1 MGLIRVSDEAEARIK
16 ELAAS
21 SNKTV
26 IATVDDLL
34 GSSDIAKRL
43 DYIQTRLDGLEGFL
57 CPVGVKGVEGPKPL
71 PEPQEQ
77 KPALTKT
84 NTPRHPIPWDVMQE
98 LLFDYPLPD
107 SAWVGNAKEEASA
120 SNDMDFGQYYCDD
133 KFVFSDDMWG
143 YRDWLYMSQEIYLF
157 LTKKGVL

>member
-57 CPVGVKGVEGPKPL
+57 CPVGVKGVEGPK
-71 PEPQEQ
+71 EPPIEE

-107 SAWVGNAKEEASA
+107 SAWVGNAKEEAAA